1 MQIVIRHFPDRKK
14 PCLVLEQGNQGI
26 VLGTFRNAEMERLYT
41 LALGGN
47 NTIVMNYEKR
57 TLDEMLE
64 EVDNEERQT
73 SWSN

>member
-1 MQIVIRHFPDRKK
+1 MRMQIVIRHYPDRKK

-57 TLDEMLE
+57 TLDEILK
-64 EVDNEERQT
+64 EVQDAD
-73 SWSN
+73 SD

>member
-1 MQIVIRHFPDRKK
+1 MQIVIRHYPDRKK

-26 VLGTFRNAEMERLYT
+26 VLGTFRNVEMERLYT

-57 TLDEMLE
+57 TLDEMLK
-64 EVDNEERQT
+64 EVDE
-73 SWSN
+73 

>member
-1 MQIVIRHFPDRKK
+1 MQIVIRHYTDRKK

-26 VLGTFRNAEMERLYT
+26 VLASFRNVEMERLYT

-57 TLDEMLE
+57 TLDEMLQ
-64 EVDNEERQT
+64 EVHEDAD
-73 SWSN
+73 SD

>member
-1 MQIVIRHFPDRKK
+1 MQIVIRHYPDREK

-26 VLGTFRNAEMERLYT
+26 VLASFRNVEMERLYT

-57 TLDEMLE
+57 TLDEMLQ
-64 EVDNEERQT
+64 EVKGDET
-73 SWSN
+73 

>member
-1 MQIVIRHFPDRKK
+1 MQIVIRHYPDRKK

-57 TLDEMLE
+57 TLDEILK
-64 EVDNEERQT
+64 EVQDAD
-73 SWSN
+73 SD

>member
-1 MQIVIRHFPDRKK
+1 MQIVIRHYPDRKK

-26 VLGTFRNAEMERLYT
+26 VLASFRNAEMERLYT

-57 TLDEMLE
+57 TLDEMLQ
-64 EVDNEERQT
+64 EVYEDAA
-73 SWSN
+73 SD

>member
-1 MQIVIRHFPDRKK
+1 MQIVIRHYPDRKK

-26 VLGTFRNAEMERLYT
+26 VLGTFRNVEMERLYT

-57 TLDEMLE
+57 TLDEILK
-64 EVDNEERQT
+64 EVQDAD
-73 SWSN
+73 SD

>member
-1 MQIVIRHFPDRKK
+1 MQIVIRHYPDRKK

-26 VLGTFRNAEMERLYT
+26 VLASFRNVEMERLYT

-57 TLDEMLE
+57 TLDKMLQ
-64 EVDNEERQT
+64 EVHEDAD
-73 SWSN
+73 SN